1 MTQVMG
7 TSLTRFGYQ
16 SSKSSK
22 SSSITICK
30 NQVEVPASLEAGE
43 YVLSFRWDCKCTPQV
58 ILIIFFTLHGVA
70 DSVVHGVVHGLMKRE
85 MKVVIVGLV
94 RVLLMVLML
103 LIVVVTLLV
112 LVLIHLVC

>member
-1 MTQVMG
+1 MTLVMG
-7 TSLTRFGYQ
+7 TSLTRFGHQ
-16 SSKSSK
+16 RSKSSK
-22 SSSITICK
+22 SFSITISK

-58 ILIIFFTLHGVA
+58 ILSIFFTLHGVA
-70 DSVVHGVVHGLMKRE
+70 DSVVHGLMKRE
-85 MKVVIVGLV
+85 MKVVIVVLV

-103 LIVVVTLLV
+103 LVVVVTLLV